1 MRRLVV
7 LLAALLPAGRVSVL
21 RAAGVVRAAGLVT
34 TLGVV
39 GTVGLVSAAGPADA
53 AGTSWVREAQR
64 QLAALHC
71 DPGPADG
78 RIGPHTRAAVVR
90 LQSRHGLDVNGH
102 LDRATRQLLRSGTA
116 QRCDRRPL
124 PRRSGAGRR
133 IVVDQRQ
140 NWLWLVGSQGQVLAQ
155 AGIVDNPAVLRKGTW
170 RTGSYCGRP
179 ARVVKNRSGAVYM
192 DHFVRFAPCGIGF
205 HRIPT
210 YRSSGTQMHPDWYL
224 GTDLA
229 GDSHG
234 CVRLSARMA
243 TRVWDFT
250 AAGTTTVKVL

>member
-1 MRRLVV
+1 MRRLVIALV
-7 LLAALLPAGRVSVL
+7 GLALVGSAATLPPLSPAG
-21 RAAGVVRAAGLVT
+21 AAPGRT
-34 TLGVV
+34 
-39 GTVGLVSAAGPADA
+39 
-53 AGTSWVREAQR
+53 WVRDAQR

-71 DPGPADG
+71 DPGPVDG
-78 RIGPHTRAAVVR
+78 RVGSHTRSAVVR
-90 LQSRHGLDVNGH
+90 LQSRHGLRVDGH
-102 LDRATRQLLRSGTA
+102 LTRATRRLLASGLA

-124 PRRSGAGRR
+124 PDRSGQGRR
-133 IVVDQRQ
+133 IVIDQAQ
-140 NWLWLVGSQGQVLAQ
+140 NWIWLVGSRGRVVAQ
-155 AGIVDNPAVLRKGTW
+155 AGIVDNPEVLHKGTW

-179 ARVVKNRSGAVYM
+179 ARVVRNQSGAVFM

-210 YRSSGTQMHPDWYL
+210 SKTTGAQMHPDWYL

-250 AAGTTTVKVL
+250 ARRTTSVKVL

>member
-1 MRRLVV
+1 MRRL
-7 LLAALLPAGRVSVL
+7 LTGTIALAALLMSGALAPLPAG
-21 RAAGVVRAAGLVT
+21 AA
-34 TLGVV
+34 
-39 GTVGLVSAAGPADA
+39 ADT
-53 AGTSWVREAQR
+53 GWVRDAQLR
-64 QLAALHC
+64 LQALHC

-78 RIGPHTRAAVVR
+78 RVGLHTRSAVVR
-90 LQSRHGLDVNGH
+90 LQTRNGLDPNGH
-102 LDRATRQLLRSGTA
+102 LDRPTRRLLRSGTA

-124 PRRSGAGRR
+124 PAHSGRGRR
-133 IVVDQRQ
+133 IVVDQQQ
-140 NWLWLVGSQGQVLAQ
+140 NWLWLVGSRGRVVAQ

-170 RTGSYCGRP
+170 HTGSYCGRP
-179 ARVVKNRSGAVYM
+179 ARVLKNQSGAVFM

-210 YRSSGTQMHPDWYL
+210 YKTTGAQMHPDWYL

-250 AAGTTTVKVL
+250 EGRTTTVKVL